1 MSRRLRNLYRRLIR
15 ISSISGDDDL
25 DLTHDSRNIPMRLLV
40 VEDDTRLAD
49 QLRRGFKAE
58 SYAVDCVG
66 TAEDARWLATENDY
80 DAVVLDIGL
89 PDGDGY
95 ALCAD
100 LREAGRWSPIVMLT
114 ARQAVPDRVR
124 GLDVGADDYVLKPF
138 SFTELSARIRALIR
152 RGAHERPAVVR
163 VRALELDRAQRTV
176 RVGGRPIALSAREF
190 ALLELLMR
198 RAGEVLTRAEI
209 IEHVWDWAYDG
220 TSNVVDWY
228 VMTLR
233 QRLGTGPDI
242 PRIET
247 VRGVGYTIRS
257 DGTGGDVESVVGS
270 LWFG

>member
-1 MSRRLRNLYRRLIR
+1 
-15 ISSISGDDDL
+15 
-25 DLTHDSRNIPMRLLV
+25 MRLLV
-40 VEDDTRLAD
+40 VEDDARLAD

-58 SYAVDCVG
+58 SYAVDCAG

-100 LREAGRWSPIVMLT
+100 LRAAGRWAPIVMLT

-138 SFTELSARIRALIR
+138 SFTELSARIRALVR
-152 RGAHERPAVVR
+152 RGGHERPPVIR
-163 VRALELDRAQRTV
+163 VGVLELDPAQLTV
-176 RVGGRPIALSAREF
+176 RLRGRPIPASVREF

-198 RAGEVLTRAEI
+198 RADEVLTRAEI

-233 QRLGTGPDI
+233 RRLGRAAGT

-247 VRGVGYTIRS
+247 VRGVGYVLRS
-257 DGTGGDVESVVGS
+257 DGTDRDVASVAESH
-270 LWFG
+270 WFG